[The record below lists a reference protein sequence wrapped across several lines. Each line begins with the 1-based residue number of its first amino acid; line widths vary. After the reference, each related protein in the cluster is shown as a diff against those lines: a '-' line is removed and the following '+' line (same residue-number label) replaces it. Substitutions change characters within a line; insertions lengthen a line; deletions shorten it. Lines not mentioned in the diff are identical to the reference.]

1 MQKPNY
7 RLPEYNLMS
16 SVEANQWYYEQGRI
30 SKVTRDFYNQRTEKM
45 ISLYNS
51 QKSLVQKVKEKDF

>member
-30 SKVTRDFYNQRTEKM
+30 SKTTRDFCPYTE
-45 ISLYNS
+45 
-51 QKSLVQKVKEKDF
+51 E